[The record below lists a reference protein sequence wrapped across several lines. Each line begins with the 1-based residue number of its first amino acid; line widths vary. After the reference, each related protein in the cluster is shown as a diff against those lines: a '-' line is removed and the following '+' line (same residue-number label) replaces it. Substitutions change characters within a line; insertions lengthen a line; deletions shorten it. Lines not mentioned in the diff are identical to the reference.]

1 MVTPNKSN
9 RFKALLEKGYFP
21 AELPPPFNTKDFAMF
36 RKSIKS
42 GWPNTNHPKTVY
54 ERYSIKRIGLKRRTL
69 GIVNPI
75 SHYFLAEHISENWV
89 SIRNFLD
96 MGVVSL
102 DKALITVEGD
112 RAIEKPDFRLVQTA
126 RLNASAN
133 NDYIFRSDISRFYD
147 TIYTHAIA
155 WAFEGK
161 AWCKANIHSG
171 LNASIG
177 GQLDNLVRKG
187 QDNQSQG
194 IPTGPDTSRILSEIL
209 AVGVERHF
217 LSSSD
222 IGAEDVYRYVDDWF
236 IGISSPATAEDIL
249 RKLARSM
256 AEFTLDLNIEKT
268 EVIHPSATLFSFWP
282 DELLDSIVKSRS
294 GREQSREISLFFSR
308 AFSLASENPKENVLL
323 FALKLC
329 RSFPI
334 AGSNFA
340 LFEGYLYKAARADN
354 LTIPTV
360 IQILANLRVQG
371 FNPSKKRAKKL
382 IEDVIRASAPLLHTE
397 EVAWALFLAKVLSI
411 HVSAT
416 AAGLT
421 IEMGSSVCSLI
432 LLDLESRGLVEA
444 GAPIWVLQSRMT
456 ATSLRDENWLLA
468 YEADVKGWLP
478 SADPTNHVD
487 NDPYFSILK
496 QKRIQFY
503 DTKRNVK
510 TFRRSL
516 RENLQ
521 RLHRRRSSSQM
532 FAFFMNV
539 HGGYDDT

>member
-1 MVTPNKSN
+1 
-9 RFKALLEKGYFP
+9 
-21 AELPPPFNTKDFAMF
+21 
-36 RKSIKS
+36 
-42 GWPNTNHPKTVY
+42 
-54 ERYSIKRIGLKRRTL
+54 
-69 GIVNPI
+69 
-75 SHYFLAEHISENWV
+75 
-89 SIRNFLD
+89 
-96 MGVVSL
+96 VVSL
-102 DKALITVEGD
+102 DKSLITIEGD

-133 NDYIFRSDISRFYD
+133 NDFIFRSDISRFYD

-161 AWCKANIHSG
+161 AWCKANIHSD

-177 GQLDNLVRKG
+177 GQLDILVRKC

-222 IGAEDVYRYVDDWF
+222 VGADDVYRYVDDWF
-236 IGISSPATAEDIL
+236 IGISSPAIGEDIL

-268 EVIHPSATLFSFWP
+268 EVIHPSDTLFSFWP

-308 AFSLASENPKENVLL
+308 AFSLASENPRENVLL

-334 AGSNFA
+334 SKSNFA
-340 LFEGYLYKAARADN
+340 LFEGYLFKAARADN

-371 FNPSKKRAKKL
+371 FNPSAKRARKL

-397 EVAWALFLAKVLSI
+397 EVAWALFLSKVLTI
-411 HVSAT
+411 QVSAA

-432 LLDLESRGLVEA
+432 LLDLESRGLVEK
-444 GAPIWVLQSRMT
+444 GAPLWVLQSRMT
-456 ATSLRDENWLLA
+456 ATSLRDEHWLLA

-478 SADPTNHVD
+478 SADLNNHVD
-487 NDPYFSILK
+487 ADPYFSILK
-496 QKRIQFY
+496 QKRIEFY

-521 RLHRRRSSSQM
+521 RLRRRRSSSQM

-539 HGGYDDT
+539 HGVYDDP